1 MGRVLLVPA
10 VGELCMSLEE
20 TNGEDDVSR
29 VIADWPRLTGRQAYF
44 LEERAWGLGY
54 GENGVDGGNDCDKEF
69 SYPTLFQG
77 AFEEA
82 TLDNSDSVGNRS

>member
-1 MGRVLLVPA
+1 MGRVLLIPA
-10 VGELCMSLEE
+10 AGELWMSLEA

-54 GENGVDGGNDCDKEF
+54 GENGVDGGNDCDSEF
-69 SYPTLFQG
+69 SYPALFQG